1 MQPKTHSPA
10 FMQNRKLY
18 TFLPVLIL
26 PFLTLIY
33 WAVGIKM
40 IYKHHASKTQ
50 PQGLN
55 TRLPDPKL
63 KDETEFSKL
72 SYYKKSAEDSAKYRE
87 QLKKDPYRNGE
98 LSDPDKAPAQLAMQG
113 LGAPAGGLKKQ
124 KTVFYKGKTY
134 TGSQQKL
141 IMRKLKTLDS
151 VLASSAEPGFEKRAI
166 TEQKPKEAASSL
178 KAAEIQKFESIM
190 NGLES
195 SQNTGNQDP
204 ELAEL
209 NSMLEKI
216 LDIQHPERLADKRRA
231 QNNDQ
236 QNAAYPVSSSP
247 QKTPIAS
254 FGTATADSTAD
265 NPVSM
270 ISFQSNGFFSL
281 DESVSA
287 ANDNAIKA
295 VVHEQQTL
303 VTGSS
308 IKLRLTADI
317 YVAGTL
323 IPKNNFIYG
332 TVSVNGD
339 RLLVDI
345 SSIRLNS
352 SLFPV
357 KLSVYDLDGQTG
369 IYIPGAISRNVAKQ
383 SVSQDI
389 QGLSVGSLDTS
400 IGAQAASAGI
410 QAAKTLLGKKARLV
424 QVSVKAGYQILLK
437 DGNLKSI

>member
-1 MQPKTHSPA
+1 MQTKTHSAA

-18 TFLPVLIL
+18 TFLPILIL

-33 WAVGIKM
+33 WAIGIKM
-40 IYKHHASKTQ
+40 IYKHQSAQAQ

-55 TRLPDPKL
+55 TNLPDAKL
-63 KDETEFSKL
+63 KDETSFSKL
-72 SYYKKSAEDSAKYRE
+72 SYYKKAADDSAKIRE

-98 LSDPDKAPAQLAMQG
+98 LSDPDKTTALMAMQG
-113 LGAPAGGLKKQ
+113 LGAPQSGQKKQ
-124 KTVFYKGKTY
+124 KPISYKGKTY
-134 TGSQQKL
+134 TGIQQAR
-141 IMRKLKTLDS
+141 IMGKLKTLDS
-151 VLASSAEPGFEKRAI
+151 VLASSAEPRFERPAL
-166 TEQKPKEAASSL
+166 KEEKAGETAGKL
-178 KAAEIQKFESIM
+178 KQAELEKFESIM
-190 NGLES
+190 SGLENK
-195 SQNTGNQDP
+195 QQIDPQDP

-216 LDIQHPERLADKRRA
+216 LDIQHPERVADKLRA
-231 QNNDQ
+231 QNRDQ
-236 QNAAYPVSSSP
+236 QNATYPVSSISE
-247 QKTPIAS
+247 KTPIAS
-254 FGTATADSTAD
+254 FGTVSSDSTTE
-265 NPVSM
+265 NPVST
-270 ISFQSNGFFSL
+270 ISFQTNGFFSL
-281 DESVSA
+281 DETVSA
-287 ANDNAIKA
+287 NVDNAIKA
-295 VVHEQQTL
+295 VVHEEQTL
-303 VTGSS
+303 VTGST

-332 TVSVNGD
+332 TVSVNSE

-345 SSIRLNS
+345 ASIRLNS

-357 KLSVYDLDGQTG
+357 KLSVYDLDGQAG
-369 IYIPGAISRNVAKQ
+369 IYIPGSISRNVAKQ

-389 QGLSVGSLDTS
+389 QGLSLGSLDPS

-437 DGNLKSI
+437 DGNLKSL